1 MGKWASLWW
10 CCPSGS
16 MFVASVQ
23 CILVPWGVLYFCPVS
38 QIPNIF
44 LTVVHR
50 CSGLFWPIPLHILH
64 SLGLSLLSRFRN
76 EFQDFVRN
84 LFWRP
89 WWHFWKPWREDD
101 GRWGTAAHRVS
112 RYRGITWQL
121 WFQILSGKEEIKLSF
136 EESEQSNVF
145 EEIVCGKPSLTK
157 TAVHD
162 VMMDVINH
170 CYSDFAALAL
180 RVAEKTQLR
189 AIGKLQQHAVFNEA
203 RRLAFCS
210 WCSTF
215 LKSKVRC
222 PE

>member
-23 CILVPWGVLYFCPVS
+23 CILVLWGVLYFCPVS
-38 QIPNIF
+38 QIPNIYLPYCCSSMF
-44 LTVVHR
+44 RVVLADSVTH
-50 CSGLFWPIPLHILH
+50 LLH

-76 EFQDFVRN
+76 EFPDFVRN

-121 WFQILSGKEEIKLSF
+121 WFQILQGKEEIKSAGNVSKAMCLKKSF
-136 EESEQSNVF
+136 AENGSA
-145 EEIVCGKPSLTK
+145 KPSLTK

-162 VMMDVINH
+162 
-170 CYSDFAALAL
+170 
-180 RVAEKTQLR
+180 
-189 AIGKLQQHAVFNEA
+189 G
-203 RRLAFCS
+203 S
-210 WCSTF
+210 WWM
-215 LKSKVRC
+215 
-222 PE
+222 